1 MKMIDLRS
9 DTVTRPTAEM
19 RKAMFEAEVG
29 DDVIGDDETTKEF
42 EAKAAKL
49 LGKEAALF
57 VPSGTFGNQLA
68 LFTHCSRGDEVILSD
83 TTHIVQHE
91 VAAASMIAGVQLRT
105 IAPRRSYVTWSEI
118 DPRLRKEEDIHC
130 PPTGLI
136 ALENALSNGDVMP
149 LEEMRK
155 IHSESRR
162 FGVPIHLDGARIFN
176 AASYLEIEASEIA
189 GFADSIMFCISKGL
203 CAPIGSL
210 LVGEASFI
218 VKARKKRKIMGGGM
232 RQTGIL
238 AAAGLV
244 ALDKMTRRLHEDHLN
259 MKKLAQIISSSGAFE
274 MEPKEPKIN
283 MIFVRFRDEK
293 LLNRERLFVENLRK
307 TGIVTYPPMDGWV
320 RFVTHNDVSSEDVEV
335 FGSQIDSV
343 LESCLEQAH
352 SSE

>member
-42 EAKAAKL
+42 EAKAAEL

-83 TTHIVQHE
+83 TSHIVQHE

-118 DPRLRKEEDIHC
+118 DLRLRKEEDIHC

-149 LEEMRK
+149 LEEMSK
-155 IHSESRR
+155 IHTEARR

-189 GFADSIMFCISKGL
+189 RYADSVMFCISKGL

-210 LVGEASFI
+210 LVGEAGFI

-238 AAAGLV
+238 AAAGLL
-244 ALDKMTRRLHEDHLN
+244 ALEKMTRRLHEDHLK
-259 MKKLAQIISSSGAFE
+259 MEKLAQIIGSCGVFE
-274 MEPKEPKIN
+274 VEPKEPKIN
-283 MIFVRFRDEK
+283 MIFVRFRDER
-293 LLNRERLFVENLRK
+293 LRNREGVFVENLGK
-307 TGIVTYPPMDGWV
+307 NGIVTYPPMDGWV
-320 RFVTHNDVSSEDVEV
+320 RFVTHHDVSSEDIEL

-343 LESCLEQAH
+343 LESCLDQAH
-352 SSE
+352 NTE